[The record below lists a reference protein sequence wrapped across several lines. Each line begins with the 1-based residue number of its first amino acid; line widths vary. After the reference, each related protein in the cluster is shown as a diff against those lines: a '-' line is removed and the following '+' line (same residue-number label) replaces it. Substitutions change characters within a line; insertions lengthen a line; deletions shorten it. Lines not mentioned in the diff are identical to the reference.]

1 MKKNDIIK
9 SYILYNK
16 SQSKNISQYLQ
27 GYVDKMKSDNNP
39 PFEPFRT
46 QITKK
51 SKAEP
56 SPKSKFK
63 KSLTDWRGFLSL
75 NKTKNNIKIKC

>member
-1 MKKNDIIK
+1 
-9 SYILYNK
+9 
-16 SQSKNISQYLQ
+16 
-27 GYVDKMKSDNNP
+27 MKSDNNP

-56 SPKSKFK
+56 SSKSKFK
-63 KSLTDWRGFLSL
+63 KSLTDWRGLLSL
-75 NKTKNNIKIKC
+75 NKTKNNIKIKCRVTKNQSKILGDAEKMTFRFNKKV